1 MFSTWLD
8 MILGAGDRDLMP
20 ALLQLTFGPLS
31 VLVSSS
37 DGSNVRW
44 KGIFGSFISL

>member
-20 ALLQLTFGPLS
+20 ALLQLTFGQLR

-37 DGSNVRW
+37 DGSNVRG
-44 KGIFGSFISL
+44 KGIFGSLF